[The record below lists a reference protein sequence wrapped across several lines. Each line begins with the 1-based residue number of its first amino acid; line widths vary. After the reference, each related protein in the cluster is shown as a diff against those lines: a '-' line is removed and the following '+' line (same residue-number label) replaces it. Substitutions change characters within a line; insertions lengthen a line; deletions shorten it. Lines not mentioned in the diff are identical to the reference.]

1 MAARV
6 LEPVESVTIVTDADV
21 ILARQRTRELAQET
35 GFTTLDETRIVTAVS
50 EIGRNIVVHSGVV
63 GSISL
68 LRVHQGDKVGLSIVC
83 EDEGRGIDD
92 VDLALQ
98 DGYSTIASL
107 GLGLGGARRLV
118 DEFDITSAP
127 GEGTR
132 VVVVKWR

>member
-50 EIGRNIVVHSGVV
+50 EIGRNIVVHSGVA